1 LEIGI
6 LGLPQSGKSTLF
18 EIMTGLNS
26 RDRHGERFV
35 HGVSPVPDE
44 RFDRLVEIYRP
55 AKISPAQV
63 PFVDVN
69 ASGERAW
76 DAVRRNMGHVD
87 GFIHVIDGF
96 TTGDVQD
103 IAAQYRKLTDDL
115 ILADMLMVENR
126 LERMGKAPKKAM
138 GSLEAL
144 QAVLLPGIHDQLGK
158 GGVIRE
164 LAFTEDEMKALK
176 NFAFWTIRPELVV
189 LNVGEETPPDMGE
202 VRKALPPRTTVVDIS
217 CRMEMEIM
225 GLREE
230 DRRDFL
236 VSLGVSEPA
245 YEKIIRQAFLLLG
258 RISYFTVGED
268 EVKAWVV
275 PGGVRAP
282 QAAGVIHG
290 DFERGFIKAEVVG
303 YEAFMACNGSMS
315 RVRASG
321 KMRLE
326 GRDYIVRD
334 GDIMTFRFNV

>member
-1 LEIGI
+1 
-6 LGLPQSGKSTLF
+6 
-18 EIMTGLNS
+18 
-26 RDRHGERFV
+26 
-35 HGVSPVPDE
+35 
-44 RFDRLVEIYRP
+44 
-55 AKISPAQV
+55 
-63 PFVDVN
+63 
-69 ASGERAW
+69 
-76 DAVRRNMGHVD
+76 
-87 GFIHVIDGF
+87 
-96 TTGDVQD
+96 
-103 IAAQYRKLTDDL
+103 
-115 ILADMLMVENR
+115 
-126 LERMGKAPKKAM
+126 
-138 GSLEAL
+138 
-144 QAVLLPGIHDQLGK
+144 
-158 GGVIRE
+158 
-164 LAFTEDEMKALK
+164 
-176 NFAFWTIRPELVV
+176 
-189 LNVGEETPPDMGE
+189 
-202 VRKALPPRTTVVDIS
+202 
-217 CRMEMEIM
+217 MEMEIM

-245 YEKIIRQAFLLLG
+245 YEKVIRQAFLLLG